1 MFSLGGGET
10 GEVATP
16 PLRVVRI
23 EHIRWPAAGRGEGY
37 DRARH
42 RRPAVHIWGQD
53 CASGLESCHL
63 RWMIGPGWRWRG
75 SYCWNQGPAV
85 RNSNRH
91 WRLTPL
97 AGTANERS
105 ETVMPVCSKR
115 LVRLSS
121 VHVAVAGH
129 GTPQQRSRSAG
140 SFGMFALDDGEVE
153 SQLQLEGS
161 GERLLPLQVVP
172 LRRMLARGVVLS
184 SLMASPVHAPA
195 AWRRTK
201 APVPDPTG
209 VVMVTS
215 QRSSVMTRHP
225 SSRHRR

>member
-1 MFSLGGGET
+1 MGPRLRLGTRILSPEVDDRPRM
-10 GEVATP
+10 EVARFV
-16 PLRVVRI
+16 L
-23 EHIRWPAAGRGEGY
+23 
-37 DRARH
+37 
-42 RRPAVHIWGQD
+42 
-53 CASGLESCHL
+53 LE
-63 RWMIGPGWRWRG
+63 PGTG
-75 SYCWNQGPAV
+75 SA
-85 RNSNRH
+85 NRH

-172 LRRMLARGVVLS
+172 LRRMLARG
-184 SLMASPVHAPA
+184 
-195 AWRRTK
+195 
-201 APVPDPTG
+201 
-209 VVMVTS
+209 
-215 QRSSVMTRHP
+215 
-225 SSRHRR
+225 